1 MKKVKKKVKLKFIPL
16 LLMFLILVMLFFLFK
31 HISKIKPSLILIRGN
46 ELLSDREII
55 NEGNLREFKYFSFNN
70 TSKEKLEKNYP
81 NLSFE
86 IKEIEKNKIIKKVD
100 IKRKFLFTIEVTIEE
115 KKVILYEKTSSLYIL
130 EDNEKVKINKNI
142 EVPVLNNKIIN
153 TVEKSFINKFSLLNK
168 SVKYRI
174 SEIFYQPTEYDSALF
189 LMYMKDGNHVYVN
202 VSNLEKLNHYDKTV
216 ESIGYDKK
224 GIFRFDALVYN
235 NIQFKLFKTN

>member
-55 NEGNLREFKYFSFNN
+55 NEGNLREFTYFSFNN
-70 TSKEKLEKNYP
+70 TSKEKL
-81 NLSFE
+81 
-86 IKEIEKNKIIKKVD
+86 EKNKIIKKVD

>member
-70 TSKEKLEKNYP
+70 TSKEKLEKNQ
-81 NLSFE
+81 
-86 IKEIEKNKIIKKVD
+86 IIKKVD

>member
-1 MKKVKKKVKLKFIPL
+1 MKKVKKKVKLKFIPF

-70 TSKEKLEKNYP
+70 TSKEKL
-81 NLSFE
+81 
-86 IKEIEKNKIIKKVD
+86 EKNKIIKKVD

-174 SEIFYQPTEYDSALF
+174 SEIFYQPTEYDSTLF

>member
-1 MKKVKKKVKLKFIPL
+1 
-16 LLMFLILVMLFFLFK
+16 MFLILVMLFFLFK

-70 TSKEKLEKNYP
+70 TSKEKLEKN
-81 NLSFE
+81 
-86 IKEIEKNKIIKKVD
+86 KIIKKVD
-100 IKRKFLFTIEVTIEE
+100 IKRKFLFTIEVNIEE
-115 KKVILYEKTSSLYIL
+115 KKVILYEKTSNLYIL

-153 TVEKSFINKFSLLNK
+153 TVEKKFVTKFSSLNE

-174 SEIFYQPTEYDSALF
+174 SEVFYQPTEYDSALF

-216 ESIGYDKK
+216 ASIGYDKK

-235 NIQFKLFKTN
+235 NIQFKLFKTD

>member
-55 NEGNLREFKYFSFNN
+55 NGGNLREFKYFSFNN
-70 TSKEKLEKNYP
+70 TSKEKL
-81 NLSFE
+81 
-86 IKEIEKNKIIKKVD
+86 EKNKIIKKVD

>member
-1 MKKVKKKVKLKFIPL
+1 MKKVKKKVKLKFMPVLIML
-16 LLMFLILVMLFFLFK
+16 VILVIFFFLFK
-31 HISKIKPSLILIRGN
+31 YIISIKPSLIVIRGN
-46 ELLSDREII
+46 NLLTDRQII
-55 NEGNLREFKYFSFNN
+55 DEGDLRNFKYFLINN
-70 TSKEKLEKNYP
+70 KNINKLK
-81 NLSFE
+81 
-86 IKEIEKNKIIKKVD
+86 KNKIIKTVQ

-115 KKVILYEKTSSLYIL
+115 KKVILYEKTTSLYIL
-130 EDNEKVKINKNI
+130 EDNEKVKLNRNI

-153 TVEKSFINKFSLLNK
+153 TIEKNFISKFVSLNE

-174 SEIFYQPTEYDSALF
+174 SEIFYQPTEYDNTLF

-202 VSNLEKLNHYDKTV
+202 ISNLDKLNHYDKTV

>member
-70 TSKEKLEKNYP
+70 TSKEKL
-81 NLSFE
+81 
-86 IKEIEKNKIIKKVD
+86 
-100 IKRKFLFTIEVTIEE
+100 EE

>member
-70 TSKEKLEKNYP
+70 TSKEKLEKN
-81 NLSFE
+81 
-86 IKEIEKNKIIKKVD
+86 KIIGRLETEYNKVD

>member
-55 NEGNLREFKYFSFNN
+55 NEGNLREFKYFSFNS
-70 TSKEKLEKNYP
+70 TSKERL
-81 NLSFE
+81 
-86 IKEIEKNKIIKKVD
+86 EKNKIIKKVD

>member
-70 TSKEKLEKNYP
+70 TSKEKL
-81 NLSFE
+81 
-86 IKEIEKNKIIKKVD
+86 EKNKIIKKVD

-174 SEIFYQPTEYDSALF
+174 SEIFYQPTEYDSTLF

>member
-1 MKKVKKKVKLKFIPL
+1 MKKVKKKVKLKFIPVIIML
-16 LLMFLILVMLFFLFK
+16 VILVIFFFLFK
-31 HISKIKPSLILIRGN
+31 YIISIKPSLIIIREN
-46 ELLSDREII
+46 NLLSDRQII
-55 NEGNLREFKYFSFNN
+55 DEGELRNFKYFLPSNSN
-70 TSKEKLEKNYP
+70 INKLK
-81 NLSFE
+81 
-86 IKEIEKNKIIKKVD
+86 KNKLIKNIN

-115 KKVILYEKTSSLYIL
+115 KNIILYEKTTNFYIL
-130 EDNEKVKINKNI
+130 EDGEKIKLDKNI

-153 TVEKSFINKFSLLNK
+153 TIEKDFITKFSSLNE

-202 VSNLEKLNHYDKTV
+202 LSNLEKLNHYDKTV

-235 NIQFKLFKTN
+235 NIQFKLFKTD

>member
-70 TSKEKLEKNYP
+70 TSKEKLEKN
-81 NLSFE
+81 
-86 IKEIEKNKIIKKVD
+86 KIIKKVD
-100 IKRKFLFTIEVTIEE
+100 IKRKFLFTIQVTIEE

>member
-70 TSKEKLEKNYP
+70 TSKEKL
-81 NLSFE
+81 
-86 IKEIEKNKIIKKVD
+86 EKNKIIKKVD

-174 SEIFYQPTEYDSALF
+174 SEIFYQPTEYDSTLF

-202 VSNLEKLNHYDKTV
+202 ISNLDKLNHYDKTV

>member
-1 MKKVKKKVKLKFIPL
+1 M
-16 LLMFLILVMLFFLFK
+16 LISSFY
-31 HISKIKPSLILIRGN
+31 
-46 ELLSDREII
+46 
-55 NEGNLREFKYFSFNN
+55 FKYFLINN
-70 TSKEKLEKNYP
+70 KNINKLK
-81 NLSFE
+81 
-86 IKEIEKNKIIKKVD
+86 KNKIIKTVQ

-115 KKVILYEKTSSLYIL
+115 KKVILYEKTTSLYIL
-130 EDNEKVKINKNI
+130 EDNEKVKLNRNI

-153 TVEKSFINKFSLLNK
+153 TIEKNFISKFVSLNE

-174 SEIFYQPTEYDSALF
+174 SEIFYQPTEYDSTLF

-202 VSNLEKLNHYDKTV
+202 ISNLDKLNHYDKTV

-235 NIQFKLFKTN
+235 NIQNELN

>member
-1 MKKVKKKVKLKFIPL
+1 MKKTNKKVKLKIINL
-16 LLMFLILVMLFFLFK
+16 LLMLIILVILTFLFK
-31 HISKIKPSLILIRGN
+31 YITSITPSLIIIKGN
-46 ELLSDREII
+46 NLLSDREVI
-55 NEGNLREFKYFSFNN
+55 EYGNLRSFKYFLFNN
-70 TSKEKLEKNYP
+70 KNKEEL
-81 NLSFE
+81 L
-86 IKEIEKNKIIKKVD
+86 KNKIIKKVD
-100 IKRKFLFTIEVTIEE
+100 IKRKFLFTIEVNIEE
-115 KKVILYEKTSSLYIL
+115 KKVILYEKTSNLYIL

-153 TVEKSFINKFSLLNK
+153 TVEKKFVTKFSSLNE

-174 SEIFYQPTEYDSALF
+174 SEVFYQPTEYDSALF

-216 ESIGYDKK
+216 ASIGYDKK

-235 NIQFKLFKTN
+235 NIQFKLFKTD

>member
-70 TSKEKLEKNYP
+70 TSKEKLEK
-81 NLSFE
+81 
-86 IKEIEKNKIIKKVD
+86 KKIIKKVD

>member
-70 TSKEKLEKNYP
+70 TSKEK
-81 NLSFE
+81 
-86 IKEIEKNKIIKKVD
+86 IKKNKIIKKVD

>member
-70 TSKEKLEKNYP
+70 TSKEKLK
-81 NLSFE
+81 
-86 IKEIEKNKIIKKVD
+86 KNKIIKKVD

>member
-70 TSKEKLEKNYP
+70 TSKE
-81 NLSFE
+81 
-86 IKEIEKNKIIKKVD
+86 NKIIKKVD

>member
-70 TSKEKLEKNYP
+70 TSKDKL
-81 NLSFE
+81 
-86 IKEIEKNKIIKKVD
+86 EKNKIIKKVD

-174 SEIFYQPTEYDSALF
+174 SEIFYQPTEYDSTLF

>member
-55 NEGNLREFKYFSFNN
+55 KEGNLRLFKYFSFNN
-70 TSKEKLEKNYP
+70 SSKEKLQ
-81 NLSFE
+81 
-86 IKEIEKNKIIKKVD
+86 KNKIIKKVD

>member
-70 TSKEKLEKNYP
+70 TSKKKL
-81 NLSFE
+81 
-86 IKEIEKNKIIKKVD
+86 EKNKIIKKVD

>member
-70 TSKEKLEKNYP
+70 TSKEKLEKN
-81 NLSFE
+81 
-86 IKEIEKNKIIKKVD
+86 KIIKKVD

-153 TVEKSFINKFSLLNK
+153 TVEKSFINKFFLLNK

>member
-70 TSKEKLEKNYP
+70 TSKEKL
-81 NLSFE
+81 
-86 IKEIEKNKIIKKVD
+86 EKNKIIKKVD

-174 SEIFYQPTEYDSALF
+174 SEIFYQPTEYDSTLF

-202 VSNLEKLNHYDKTV
+202 ISNLDKLNHYDKTV

-235 NIQFKLFKTN
+235 NIQFKLFKTD

>member
-70 TSKEKLEKNYP
+70 TSKVKL
-81 NLSFE
+81 
-86 IKEIEKNKIIKKVD
+86 EKNKIIKKVD

>member
-1 MKKVKKKVKLKFIPL
+1 M
-16 LLMFLILVMLFFLFK
+16 
-31 HISKIKPSLILIRGN
+31 
-46 ELLSDREII
+46 
-55 NEGNLREFKYFSFNN
+55 
-70 TSKEKLEKNYP
+70 
-81 NLSFE
+81 
-86 IKEIEKNKIIKKVD
+86 
-100 IKRKFLFTIEVTIEE
+100 FTIEVTIEE